1 MSIGFVAET
10 WRLPKAILCPH
21 KLQRC
26 RNLRDRIREDLTEL
40 SEKWSDL
47 NETVEHSHKAVAAHA
62 NKMDLK
68 VDDLTNSH
76 EQLHKQQ
83 QTQNAQLARIGR
95 MTEQDRV
102 DVSEKLD
109 NLRDEFVVVARASDA
124 AGR

>member
-1 MSIGFVAET
+1 MST
-10 WRLPKAILCPH
+10 AIEA
-21 KLQRC
+21 C

-47 NETVEHSHKAVAAHA
+47 NETVEHSHKAVTAHA
-62 NKMDLK
+62 NKVDLK
-68 VDDLTNSH
+68 VDDLSNSH

-83 QTQNAQLARIGR
+83 QTQNAQLSRIAR
-95 MTEQDRV
+95 MAEQDRA

-109 NLRDEFVVVARASDA
+109 NLRDEFVAVARATDT

>member
-1 MSIGFVAET
+1 MST
-10 WRLPKAILCPH
+10 AIEA
-21 KLQRC
+21 C

-47 NETVEHSHKAVAAHA
+47 NDTVEHSHKAVATHA
-62 NKMDLK
+62 NKVDLK
-68 VDDLTNSH
+68 VDDLSNSH

-83 QTQNAQLARIGR
+83 QTQNAQLSRIAR
-95 MTEQDRV
+95 MAEQDRA

-109 NLRDEFVVVARASDA
+109 NLRDEFVAVARATDT